1 MTTPD
6 LDFLIQDFA
15 FVVRRPPNPDWEIVD
30 LKHEN
35 EYLMAMAISGTAH
48 YEVDGRHFSVGQG
61 DLVFFPP
68 KKAHTAKSDPEEP
81 WEFYSAAFSVHADD
95 EAHRYLT
102 SIPNHLRLPSRYDC
116 AALFSELVH
125 EWEIR
130 RFGYLIRCRSI
141 IEELLFIV
149 IRNREEET
157 QNKSAP
163 HSVTMH
169 RVARHIA
176 SNAES
181 TFSVGQ
187 LAEMVGL
194 STPHFR
200 RLFKRV
206 IGYTPVQY
214 QHHVKVNKAKDL
226 LLSGEC
232 NVSEAAYQLGFDNV
246 YYFSRLFKQVAH
258 VSPSE
263 FLRR

>member
-6 LDFLIQDFA
+6 LDFALQEFA
-15 FVVRRPPNPDWEIVD
+15 FVVRRPPNPKWEIVD

-35 EYLMAMAISGTAH
+35 EYVLAMAISGTAH
-48 YEVDGRHFSVGQG
+48 YEVEGRQFSVRQG
-61 DLVFFPP
+61 DMVFFPP
-68 KKAHTAKSDPEEP
+68 KKAHTAKSDAEEP
-81 WEFYSAAFSVHADD
+81 WEFCSAAFSLKADAD
-95 EAHRYLT
+95 ALRYLG
-102 SIPNHLRLPSRYDC
+102 SIPTHVRLPSRYDS
-116 AALFSELVH
+116 AALFDELVH

-130 RFGYLIRCRSI
+130 RVGYLIRCRSI
-141 IEELLFIV
+141 VEELLFLV
-149 IRNREEET
+149 IRYREEEM
-157 QNKSAP
+157 QNRSAP
-163 HSVTMH
+163 HSVAMH

-176 SNAES
+176 SNAEA